1 MTSISRSMVLAAG
14 LLAAPLAGAVAQ
26 HASSDGSDATKSTM
40 QGNSGKSTGPSSAT
54 AGNSKTVVSEN
65 SGDTTKNAMQGENG
79 KSTGPSAASSGDNS
93 GRAGQR

>member
-1 MTSISRSMVLAAG
+1 MTSISRSMVLAAS
-14 LLAAPLAGAVAQ
+14 LLAAPFGAVAQ
-26 HASSDGSDATKSTM
+26 HASSDGGDATKSTM

-54 AGNSKTVVSEN
+54 NSKTVVSEN
-65 SGDTTKNAMQGENG
+65 RGDTTKNAMQGESG